1 MTTKTNFVVSLVLF
15 LVGVPI
21 FSQVR
26 KPAFEVATVK
36 PAIDDALPLIQVQR
50 GGRFVSRNVP
60 LFTALQDQLGLRLE
74 SAKAPVEVIVIDS
87 VEKPSED

>member
-1 MTTKTNFVVSLVLF
+1 MTTKTNFVVSLVLL

-60 LFTALQDQLGLRLE
+60 LKQVSKSHQ
-74 SAKAPVEVIVIDS
+74 KIDARFLWPHTRTT
-87 VEKPSED
+87 ERC